1 LTPILIVIKN
11 SQVAASGYDPI
22 SKLANAPQRIASQ
35 PSQPRLGGFDMS
47 SLFWRVLLIGAFL
60 SLASGAYG
68 QVAQNA
74 SAAQTNANVPNAPSG
89 SGQNQG
95 ASSGQA
101 ATPAPPNQGSSPG
114 QTLVQTDANGAIPLD
129 TITVTA
135 TMTDESV
142 IDAMGGVSTVTQNQ
156 LNTIQPQRFSE
167 VLQDVP
173 GVTTQDSQNDP
184 MQSINIRGMQDFGRV
199 NVLVDGARQDYQISG
214 HNANG
219 TFYLDPD
226 FICGIDIV
234 RGPISNIYG
243 SGAIGGVASFRTC
256 GTNDILLPDEN
267 YGALE
272 HFGFGSN
279 GAGLVESIAGAA
291 RMGSTADVYGQ
302 FVFRNP
308 TSYHDGSGALVEDT
322 GSQLEGG
329 LTKLSFRP
337 LQGQE
342 IIGTA
347 MVQNYLFDNL
357 STANAGP
364 LWKNDAQT
372 TQFTLGY
379 TVQRPDIPWLDFSLK
394 GYSQSTRNDQAV
406 LSFAEDPTDSAAY
419 QALGVV
425 PGDGLYDEIHTYG
438 FDAHDTARFSTA
450 IFDHAVTFGGDGA
463 WDFVS
468 TQDDAGG
475 YISALTPG
483 GQRSLTGAFVQDDIH
498 YSTWLRV
505 LGAVRYDNY
514 SLSGGG
520 FGSNGSHLSPKITVG
535 VTPIKGFE
543 IYGTYATGYR
553 APSVTE
559 TLIDGTHPFP
569 AFNVLPNPDLA
580 PEVATDVEG
589 GVNLKYDNIIRPGD
603 SLRLKADTYLNKV
616 QNYIDFTTVGA
627 PYLVPFIPG
636 APVST
641 CAMEPFLCFPINSF
655 QYVNIGEAQIS
666 GVELEG
672 TYDWGG
678 GYITVSGTHIDGKDV
693 TSSIP
698 LYTIPP
704 DRISGTLGLRFL
716 NEKLVVGT
724 RLTFVDASQYFP
736 TSEDSGPTFAPTAGY
751 ALIDLFGSYKYN
763 DDISANLTVKN
774 LLNKYYI
781 QYLDTLPNP
790 GLTVMGSLTV
800 RFASK

>member
-1 LTPILIVIKN
+1 
-11 SQVAASGYDPI
+11 
-22 SKLANAPQRIASQ
+22 
-35 PSQPRLGGFDMS
+35 M
-47 SLFWRVLLIGAFL
+47 SLFFWRALLSGAFFL
-60 SLASGAYG
+60 LAVDAY
-68 QVAQNA
+68 AQ
-74 SAAQTNANVPNAPSG
+74 SAAPTQPDSN
-89 SGQNQG
+89 GQNQ
-95 ASSGQA
+95 AAASSQQANSPPAMSSGQA
-101 ATPAPPNQGSSPG
+101 
-114 QTLVQTDANGAIPLD
+114 DANGATPLD

-135 TMTDESV
+135 TKTDESV
-142 IDAMGGVSTVTQNQ
+142 IDAMGGVSTVTESQ

-173 GVTTQDSQNDP
+173 SVTTQDSLNDP
-184 MQSINIRGMQDFGRV
+184 MQSINIRGLQDFGRV

-219 TFYLDPD
+219 SFYLDPE
-226 FICGIDIV
+226 FVCGIDIV

-256 GTNDILLPDEN
+256 GTNDVLLPDEN
-267 YGALE
+267 YGVLE
-272 HFGFGSN
+272 RLGYGSN
-279 GAGLVESIAGAA
+279 GAGLVDSISGAA
-291 RMGSTADVYGQ
+291 RMGPAADVYGQ

-308 TSYHDGSGALVEDT
+308 TSYHDGSGALVDYT

-329 LTKLSFRP
+329 LAKLNFRP
-337 LQGQE
+337 AEGQQ
-342 IIGTA
+342 ISGTA
-347 MVQNYLFDNL
+347 MFQNYAFDNL
-357 STANAGP
+357 STADAGP

-394 GYSQSTRNDQAV
+394 GYSQATINNQTAE
-406 LSFAEDPTDSAAY
+406 SFAQDPTDSAVY

-438 FDAHDTARFSTA
+438 FDIHDTARFSTA
-450 IFDHAVTFGGDGA
+450 MLDHAVTFGGDGA

-475 YISALTPG
+475 YISALTPS

-498 YSTWLRV
+498 YSTWLRI
-505 LGAVRYDNY
+505 LGALRYDNY
-514 SLSGGG
+514 ALSGGG
-520 FGSNGSHLSPKITVG
+520 NSSGGSHLSPKITVG
-535 VTPIKGFE
+535 VTPISGFE
-543 IYGTYATGYR
+543 VYGTYAQGYR
-553 APSVTE
+553 APSITE
-559 TLIDGTHPFP
+559 TLINGTHPYP
-569 AFNVLPNPDLA
+569 AFDILPNPNLS

-589 GVNLKYDNIIRPGD
+589 GVNLKYNNVIRPGD
-603 SLRLKADTYLNKV
+603 EVRIKADAYLNKV

-627 PYLVPFIPG
+627 PYLVSAVPG
-636 APVST
+636 MPNSICT
-641 CAMEPFLCFPINSF
+641 TEPFLCFPINSF
-655 QYVNIGEAQIS
+655 QYVNVGEAQIS

-678 GYITVSGTHIDGKDV
+678 GYVTVSGTHIDGKDV

-716 NEKLVVGT
+716 DDKLVVGT
-724 RLTFVDASQYFP
+724 RLTLVNASQYFP
-736 TSEDSGPTFAPTAGY
+736 TSEDNGPTFAPTGGY
-751 ALIDLFGSYKYN
+751 ALVDLFGSYKYN

-774 LLNKYYI
+774 LLNKYYT
-781 QYLDTLPNP
+781 QYLDVLPNP
-790 GLTVMGSLTV
+790 CLQVLGSVTV